1 MWPVCSG
8 IEFTLRSLTLAS
20 CGIDACERF
29 AYPSR
34 VPAPTPRNAVILT
47 LLAAVAAYQWHQ
59 NRVIAQ
65 PVGVLAPDAPVQIEI
80 ADAAPIGRE
89 PFELTPRASFE
100 ATVRVLGRE
109 RYRIDTLAPVVPWDL
124 AVGWGPMSDTKVL
137 EQIDVSQSGRFY
149 FWETS
154 TWPIDRDAIAQ
165 HSANWHIIPAS
176 RAVELRLAD
185 VRAGH
190 VVSLVGRLV
199 DIKGSNGEARTS
211 MTRDD
216 VGAGACEIILVDELR
231 VENTR
236 D

>member
-1 MWPVCSG
+1 M
-8 IEFTLRSLTLAS
+8 EFTLDSVARAS
-20 CGIDACERF
+20 RGIDACKRF
-29 AYPSR
+29 AYSQC

-47 LLAAVAAYQWHQ
+47 LLAAAAAYQWHQ

-65 PVGVLAPDAPVQIEI
+65 PTGVLAPDAPTQIATPDI
-80 ADAAPIGRE
+80 APVARKA
-89 PFELTPRASFE
+89 FQLKPRASFE

-154 TWPIDRDAIAQ
+154 TWPIDRDAISQ
-165 HSANWHIIPAS
+165 HSANWHIVPAN

-190 VVSLVGRLV
+190 VVTLVGRLV
-199 DIKGSNGEARTS
+199 DIEGSNGAARTS

-231 VENTR
+231 IEKPR
-236 D
+236 S